1 MLAEIVFIIGISLV
15 QDRVSFLATSYTECE
30 NTIQP
35 NIMDKM
41 RKRSSDWFI
50 QSYRYS
56 RNKILAYKDET
67 LKKKLINLEKKNN
80 VILGLSW
87 ILCTDF
93 VRSGCGTPSL
103 PVSGGLRLDVSG
115 GLPVVRD
122 VDWGVRGWEEP
133 QEVVLPVWLWHSLG
147 YCCRDSRSE
156 AIRIWNR
163 QAVSQDV
170 WYRSMNI
177 DLRGKMSILSELKRI
192 KCTLKLLVCV
202 QECVIG

>member
-1 MLAEIVFIIGISLV
+1 M
-15 QDRVSFLATSYTECE
+15 
-30 NTIQP
+30 
-35 NIMDKM
+35 
-41 RKRSSDWFI
+41 
-50 QSYRYS
+50 
-56 RNKILAYKDET
+56 
-67 LKKKLINLEKKNN
+67 
-80 VILGLSW
+80 
-87 ILCTDF
+87 
-93 VRSGCGTPSL
+93 RSGCGTPSL

-156 AIRIWNR
+156 AIRIRNR

-202 QECVIG
+202 HKNVLLDNQLWLRSILYVLYMIDWPLTLYYDSCWLDTSSSVIWSFVGPTLAVILFNIVMLSIAVYMMHKHANTLALAKGRSKYSSGIL